1 LGAGT
6 DPVEGAALAAAIL
19 EEPRGRGALVC
30 APTHYAELK
39 LYAMTTDGVENAC
52 CQFDVETLAPTYRLL
67 MGVPGKSNAFAISRR
82 LGLPEHVI
90 EKASQRLDAGS
101 VRFEDVLTRLEQ
113 QRAAMEQEKEQA
125 ARLRRELEESA
136 KAVKEYRL
144 QLEAQ
149 KEKASAQARAE
160 AQALLAD
167 TRREMDQVFR
177 ELNEMRRAK
186 EKQADWQQ
194 VNDRRAALRR
204 QVNQAE
210 ERLGQGRRELE
221 PPPASRPAVQGDT
234 VELLKMGVTATV
246 LSVQK
251 DGTLQLQ
258 AGILKVT
265 ASQEE
270 VRVVEQAQK
279 PKQTVRSGPQR
290 QPRAASS
297 SELDLR
303 GMTCDE
309 AVSAAD
315 FFLDNAM
322 LAKLTQVTL
331 IHGKG
336 TGAVRK
342 AIRDYLKRSRY
353 VKAFRPGRYGEGE
366 DGVTVVELK

>member
-1 LGAGT
+1 MQT
-6 DPVEGAALAAAIL
+6 
-19 EEPRGRGALVC
+19 
-30 APTHYAELK
+30 
-39 LYAMTTDGVENAC
+39 
-52 CQFDVETLAPTYRLL
+52 
-67 MGVPGKSNAFAISRR
+67 
-82 LGLPEHVI
+82 
-90 EKASQRLDAGS
+90 
-101 VRFEDVLTRLEQ
+101 
-113 QRAAMEQEKEQA
+113 
-125 ARLRRELEESA
+125 
-136 KAVKEYRL
+136 
-144 QLEAQ
+144 
-149 KEKASAQARAE
+149 EKASAQARAE

-210 ERLGQGRRELE
+210 ERLGQGRREPE

-234 VELLKMGVTATV
+234 VELPKMGVTATV
-246 LSVQK
+246 LAVQK

-270 VRVVEQAQK
+270 VRVVEQAKK
-279 PKQTVRSGPQR
+279 PKQTVRSGTQR
-290 QPRAASS
+290 QPRAAAS
-297 SELDLR
+297 SEIDLR

-353 VKAFRPGRYGEGE
+353 VKSFRPGRYGEGE